1 MSPTQRWQDMFG
13 AVGDDTRMNLAST
26 DPGGVPGPSGTG
38 NLKHSDGPWTS
49 ASGTAGALRTST
61 ETSRAALGPGHEGVS
76 SGAAGLS
83 ALAAL
88 TAVRRSWEDRLAS
101 VRDECEALQGTL
113 LAVAKEMGETDASV
127 KSSLASIDTKPGE
140 ERR

>member
-1 MSPTQRWQDMFG
+1 MSLTQRWQDIFG
-13 AVGDDTRMNLAST
+13 TVGDGTRMNLAST
-26 DPGGVPGPSGTG
+26 DPGGPSGTSGTG

-49 ASGTAGALRTST
+49 ASGTAGAVRTST
-61 ETSRAALGPGHEGVS
+61 GTSRAALGPGHEGVS

-88 TAVRRSWEDRLAS
+88 NDVRRSWEDRLVS

-140 ERR
+140 EKR

>member
-1 MSPTQRWQDMFG
+1 MFG
-13 AVGDDTRMNLAST
+13 TVEDSTRMNLAST
-26 DPGGVPGPSGTG
+26 DPGVGPGAPGSG
-38 NLKHSDGPWTS
+38 NLKHSDGPWSS
-49 ASGTAGALRTST
+49 ASGTAGAVRTST
-61 ETSRAALGPGHEGVS
+61 ETSRSALGPGHEGVS

-127 KSSLASIDTKPGE
+127 KSSLASIDAKPGE
-140 ERR
+140 EKR

>member
-1 MSPTQRWQDMFG
+1 MSP
-13 AVGDDTRMNLAST
+13 ASA
-26 DPGGVPGPSGTG
+26 DAGPGPSGPG
-38 NLKHSDGPWTS
+38 NLKHSDGPWSS
-49 ASGTAGALRTST
+49 ASGTAGAVRTST
-61 ETSRAALGPGHEGVS
+61 ETSRSALGPGHEGVS

-127 KSSLASIDTKPGE
+127 KSSLASIDAKPGE
-140 ERR
+140 EKR

>member
-1 MSPTQRWQDMFG
+1 MSPSQRWQDMFG
-13 AVGDDTRMNLAST
+13 TVDDDTRMNLAST
-26 DPGGVPGPSGTG
+26 DPGVGPGAPGSG
-38 NLKHSDGPWTS
+38 NLKHSEGPWSS
-49 ASGTAGALRTST
+49 ASGTAGAVRTST
-61 ETSRAALGPGHEGVS
+61 ETSRSALGPGHEGVS

-83 ALAAL
+83 ALVAL

-127 KSSLASIDTKPGE
+127 KSSLASIDAKPGE
-140 ERR
+140 DKR